1 MRAVFF
7 LITGFLALGSAAVG
21 AQPLTHCFSDT
32 QFDGWWRADG
42 DKTLYIRT
50 NTARYYRLDLAQQCG
65 VSGFPGAHLI
75 LNIHGSD
82 TICSPLDFDLRVSRG
97 VGDVPRPCFVKKMSE
112 VPASDVAAS
121 KNLKP

>member
-7 LITGFLALGSAAVG
+7 LMTGFLALGSAAAG

-75 LNIHGSD
+75 LKIHGSD
-82 TICSPLDFDLRVSRG
+82 TICSPLDFDLRVSEG
-97 VGDVPRPCFVKKMSE
+97 VGDIPRPCFVKKMSE
-112 VPASDVAAS
+112 VPAGDVAAL